1 MPDIQVVKRGVWK
14 QLHNLKPN
22 KAAGP
27 DGISP
32 RVYKELASVLAGPLT
47 SLFQLSLDK
56 GMVPSDWK
64 KATVCPIF
72 KKGEKYD
79 PVNYRPVS
87 LTSVACKVLEHIITS
102 HLMTYAEDRSL
113 LHPNQHGFRKNKSCE
128 KQLIELIADLTTNMD
143 EQIQMEACILDFSK
157 AFDKVSHQ
165 KLLGK
170 LASYGISHQLVLWI
184 DSFLTNRV
192 QTVVVD
198 GKESREA
205 SVSSGVPQGSILG
218 PTLFLYYINDLP
230 DNIASTVRLF
240 ADDTIIYNT
249 SENHEILQDDL
260 RRLEIW
266 EKKWD
271 MQFHPLKCEHV
282 TFTRKTTKRA
292 NHTFHLHSTAIPK
305 ADKTKYLGVTIN
317 SKITWNDHISSVVAK
332 ANAALGFVRRNV
344 ITCSETIRLTAYKQ
358 LVRPL
363 MEYASAAWDSRPG
376 TRESSLESVQRR
388 AARFICGILRTD
400 HQTSTTSL
408 LSKLDLDDL
417 VSRRANARLRV
428 FKQYH
433 FSENNVIL
441 SHLQHAPAPSVRR
454 HCHQYLIPHSNTLH
468 HQRSYFVKTAKEWNT
483 LPATSGFL
491 VPPHAQ

>member
-1 MPDIQVVKRGVWK
+1 MPDIQVVKRGVLK
-14 QLHNLKPN
+14 QLHNPKPN

-56 GMVPSDWK
+56 GVVPSDWK

-170 LASYGISHQLVLWI
+170 LASYGISHQLVSWI

-205 SVSSGVPQGSILG
+205 SVSSGGPQGSILG

-282 TFTRKTTKRA
+282 TFTRKTSKRA

-363 MEYASAAWDSRPG
+363 MEYASAAWDSLPG
-376 TRESSLESVQRR
+376 TLESSLESVQRR

-454 HCHQYLIPHSNTLH
+454 HCHQYLIPHCNTLH
-468 HQRSYFVKTAKEWNT
+468 HQRSYFVQTAKEWNT
-483 LPATSGFL
+483 LPATNGFL
-491 VPPHAQ
+491 VPPYAH